1 MHELRGHYFDWLSSI
16 VNLPKYYI
24 LLSKLFDTE
33 FQWLIPFDANR
44 ADDGI
49 QLRYRFGRIN
59 DIPDPVIYDELD
71 CNYPCSILEMI
82 VALALRTEEQIMGDE
97 SVGDR
102 TPVWIRSMLDSLGLL
117 NYPDSRF
124 DADAVDDIIYI
135 FLNRQ
140 YSRTGEGGLF
150 TILNLPPTQD
160 MRTAEIWYQMCW
172 YMNEH

>member
-1 MHELRGHYFDWLSSI
+1 MRDIRGHYFDWLSSI
-16 VNLPKYYI
+16 VDLPNYYI

-33 FQWLIPFDANR
+33 FRWLIPFDANR

-49 QLRYRFGRIN
+49 QLRYRFGREN
-59 DIPDPVIYDELD
+59 CIPDPIIFDELD
-71 CNYPCSILEMI
+71 RDYPCSILEMI

-97 SVGDR
+97 SVGNR
-102 TPVWIRSMLDSLGLL
+102 TSAWIHSMLDSLGLL

-124 DADAVDDIIYI
+124 DAVAVNDIIYI
-135 FLNRQ
+135 FINRQ

-150 TILNLPPTQD
+150 TIPDLSPNKD